1 MKLAAYLTVLSVCVF
16 SPTFADEP
24 QTPASQPV
32 AQAAVTQ
39 ATPPN
44 AQATPPG
51 AQAAPAPGA
60 TPAPAAA
67 AQGAATVAKV
77 DKSEIVDKAATD
89 AQIKQMRA
97 RGYKPVNR
105 NGILVYCRSEGQIGT
120 HFEKQRCNTMDE
132 LKNAEL
138 TGKEYVNSIQQQGS
152 STIFLKD
159 PGPGH

>member
-1 MKLAAYLTVLSVCVF
+1 MKLAACLTVLSVCAF
-16 SPTFADEP
+16 SSAFADEP
-24 QTPASQPV
+24 QTPAVQ
-32 AQAAVTQ
+32 AQAQ
-39 ATPPN
+39 S
-44 AQATPPG
+44 
-51 AQAAPAPGA
+51 
-60 TPAPAAA
+60 AA
-67 AQGAATVAKV
+67 AQTAAPPSAQPAVAPSAPAGSAVAPSAAVAATTAKA

-89 AQIKQMRA
+89 AQIKLMRA

-105 NGILVYCRSEGQIGT
+105 NGILVYCRAEGQIGT

>member
-1 MKLAAYLTVLSVCVF
+1 MKLAAYLTVLSVCTF
-16 SPTFADEP
+16 SATFADEP
-24 QTPASQPV
+24 QTPATQPGATQPA
-32 AQAAVTQ
+32 AQAAAATQ
-39 ATPPN
+39 TPP
-44 AQATPPG
+44 PSP
-51 AQAAPAPGA
+51 QAAASPSV
-60 TPAPAAA
+60 AAA
-67 AQGAATVAKV
+67 SGAATPAKV
-77 DKSEIVDKAATD
+77 DKSEIVDRAATE
-89 AQIKQMRA
+89 AQIKQMRG

>member
-39 ATPPN
+39 ATPN
-44 AQATPPG
+44 AQA
-51 AQAAPAPGA
+51 ALAPGA
-60 TPAPAAA
+60 APAPAAA
-67 AQGAATVAKV
+67 AQVAATVAKV

>member
-16 SPTFADEP
+16 SATFADEP

-39 ATPPN
+39 ATPN
-44 AQATPPG
+44 AQA
-51 AQAAPAPGA
+51 A
-60 TPAPAAA
+60 PAPAAA
-67 AQGAATVAKV
+67 AQVAATVAKV

>member
-1 MKLAAYLTVLSVCVF
+1 MKLAAYLTVLSVCAF
-16 SPTFADEP
+16 SASFADEP

-32 AQAAVTQ
+32 AQAA
-39 ATPPN
+39 
-44 AQATPPG
+44 
-51 AQAAPAPGA
+51 
-60 TPAPAAA
+60 PAPAEATAA
-67 AQGAATVAKV
+67 AEPSTQVAAGQVAAGTQVAATAAKV

-132 LKNAEL
+132 LKSAEL

-152 STIFLKD
+152 STPFLRD
-159 PGPGH
+159 GPGR

>member
-16 SPTFADEP
+16 SATFADEP

-39 ATPPN
+39 ATPN
-44 AQATPPG
+44 

-60 TPAPAAA
+60 APAPAAA
-67 AQGAATVAKV
+67 AQVAATVAKV

-138 TGKEYVNSIQQQGS
+138 TGKEYVNSIQQQAS

>member
-16 SPTFADEP
+16 SATFADEP

-39 ATPPN
+39 ATPN
-44 AQATPPG
+44 

-60 TPAPAAA
+60 APAPAAA
-67 AQGAATVAKV
+67 AQVAATVAKV

>member
-39 ATPPN
+39 ATPN
-44 AQATPPG
+44 

-60 TPAPAAA
+60 APAPAAA
-67 AQGAATVAKV
+67 AQVAATVAKV

>member
-1 MKLAAYLTVLSVCVF
+1 MKLAAYLTVLSVCTF
-16 SPTFADEP
+16 SAAFADEP
-24 QTPASQPV
+24 QTPATQPGATQPV
-32 AQAAVTQ
+32 AQAAATTQ
-39 ATPPN
+39 TPPP
-44 AQATPPG
+44 TT
-51 AQAAPAPGA
+51 QAAPSPSV
-60 TPAPAAA
+60 AAA
-67 AQGAATVAKV
+67 ASAATPAKV
-77 DKSEIVDKAATD
+77 DKSEIVDKAATE

-159 PGPGH
+159 GPPGH

>member
-1 MKLAAYLTVLSVCVF
+1 MKLAAYLTVLSVCAF
-16 SPTFADEP
+16 SASFADEP

-32 AQAAVTQ
+32 AQAA
-39 ATPPN
+39 
-44 AQATPPG
+44 
-51 AQAAPAPGA
+51 
-60 TPAPAAA
+60 PAPAAA
-67 AQGAATVAKV
+67 PSAQVAAGEAAASTQVAAGQVAAGTQVAATAAKV

-159 PGPGH
+159 GPPGH

>member
-1 MKLAAYLTVLSVCVF
+1 MKLAAYLTVLSVCAF
-16 SPTFADEP
+16 SASFADEP

-32 AQAAVTQ
+32 AQAA
-39 ATPPN
+39 
-44 AQATPPG
+44 
-51 AQAAPAPGA
+51 
-60 TPAPAAA
+60 PAPAAA
-67 AQGAATVAKV
+67 PSAQVAAGEAAASTQVAAGQVAAGTQVAATAAKV

-152 STIFLKD
+152 STPFLRD
-159 PGPGH
+159 GPGR

>member
-1 MKLAAYLTVLSVCVF
+1 MKLAAYLTVLSVCAV
-16 SPTFADEP
+16 SATFADEP

-39 ATPPN
+39 ATPN
-44 AQATPPG
+44 

-60 TPAPAAA
+60 APAPAAA
-67 AQGAATVAKV
+67 AQVAATVAKV